1 MCFGDVPMSGNQTQT
16 LFARPSSLIGLPF
29 SYCPGCSHGTLH
41 RLIAQAMDDL
51 DLRER
56 AIGIT
61 PAGCSVRMWRYFDCD
76 MTQALH
82 GRGPAVATGL
92 KRALPDRAVWVYQ
105 GDGDIAAIGMAHII
119 HAAARGER
127 ISVFFLNNGCFGA
140 TGGQMAP
147 TTLVGQSTTTS
158 PQGRDP
164 SSVGYPIRMA
174 ELLAELDAPAY
185 IARVA
190 LFDPAGIRRAQ
201 KALRK
206 AFEVQMA
213 GEGFSLVE
221 VLGACPVNLHLTPSE
236 ATVWGK
242 ENMSYYSLGEFKV
255 P

>member
-1 MCFGDVPMSGNQTQT
+1 MSGSETRK
-16 LFARPSSLIGLPF
+16 LFARPSSLIELPF
-29 SYCPGCSHGTLH
+29 AYCPGCSHGTLH
-41 RLIAQAMDDL
+41 RLVAQVIDDL
-51 DLRER
+51 NLRER

-105 GDGDIAAIGMAHII
+105 GDGDIAAIGMAHIV

-127 ISVFFLNNGCFGA
+127 ISVFFLNNSCFGA

-147 TTLVGQSTTTS
+147 TTLPGQPTTTS

-164 SSVGYPIRMA
+164 DWVGYPIRMA
-174 ELLAELDAPAY
+174 ELLAGLDAPAY

-190 LFDPAGIRRAQ
+190 LSDPAKIRQAQRAV
-201 KALRK
+201 RK

-213 GEGFSLVE
+213 KAGFSLVE
-221 VLGACPVNLHLTPSE
+221 VLGVCPTNLHLAPPE
-236 ATVWGK
+236 AIVWGE
-242 ENMSYYSLGEFKV
+242 ENMLSYYALGEFKT

>member
-1 MCFGDVPMSGNQTQT
+1 MSGSKTRK
-16 LFARPSSLIGLPF
+16 LFARPSSLMGLPF
-29 SYCPGCSHGTLH
+29 AYCPGCSHGILH
-41 RLIAQAMDDL
+41 RLVAQALDDL
-51 DLRER
+51 ELREL

-92 KRALPDRAVWVYQ
+92 KRALPDRVVWVYQ
-105 GDGDIAAIGMAHII
+105 GDGDIAAIGMAHIV

-147 TTLVGQSTTTS
+147 TTLIGQPTTTS

-164 SSVGYPIRMA
+164 SWAGYPIRMA
-174 ELLAELDAPAY
+174 ELLAGLDAPAY

-190 LFDPAGIRRAQ
+190 LSDPARIRQAQRAV
-201 KALRK
+201 RK

-213 GEGFSLVE
+213 GEAFSLVE
-221 VLGACPVNLHLTPSE
+221 VLGVCPINLHLTPQE
-236 ATVWGK
+236 AVAWG
-242 ENMSYYSLGEFKV
+242 EEHMSYYPLGEFKT

>member
-1 MCFGDVPMSGNQTQT
+1 MSGSRTRK

-29 SYCPGCSHGTLH
+29 AYCPGCSHGTLH
-41 RLIAQAMDDL
+41 RLVAQTIDDL
-51 DLRER
+51 NLRECT
-56 AIGIT
+56 IGIT

-92 KRALPDRAVWVYQ
+92 KRALPDRVVWVYQ
-105 GDGDIAAIGMAHII
+105 GDGDIAAIGLAHII

-147 TTLVGQSTTTS
+147 TTLIGQPTTTS

-164 SSVGYPIRMA
+164 NWAGYPIRMA
-174 ELLAELDAPAY
+174 ELLAGLDAPAY
-185 IARVA
+185 IVRVA
-190 LFDPAGIRRAQ
+190 LSDPAKIRQARRAV
-201 KALRK
+201 RK

-213 GEGFSLVE
+213 GKGFSLVE
-221 VLGACPVNLHLTPSE
+221 VLGVCPTNLHLTPQE
-236 ATVWGK
+236 AIAWGK
-242 ENMSYYSLGEFKV
+242 ENMSYYPLGEFKA

>member
-1 MCFGDVPMSGNQTQT
+1 
-16 LFARPSSLIGLPF
+16 
-29 SYCPGCSHGTLH
+29 
-41 RLIAQAMDDL
+41 
-51 DLRER
+51 
-56 AIGIT
+56 
-61 PAGCSVRMWRYFDCD
+61 MWRYFDCD

-92 KRALPDRAVWVYQ
+92 KRALPNRVVWVYQ

-147 TTLVGQSTTTS
+147 TTLIGQPTTTS

-164 SSVGYPIRMA
+164 NWAGYPIRMA
-174 ELLAELDAPAY
+174 ELLAGLDAPAY
-185 IARVA
+185 IVRVA
-190 LFDPAGIRRAQ
+190 LSDPAKIRQARRAV
-201 KALRK
+201 RK

-221 VLGACPVNLHLTPSE
+221 VMGVCPTNLHLTPQE
-236 ATVWGK
+236 AIAWGK
-242 ENMSYYSLGEFKV
+242 ENTSYYPLGEFKA